1 MANSL
6 KAGKKKLTRLIG
18 EKNKKERD
26 WQRARATQQKV
37 VYPYVS
43 HKLSNEAIRK
53 VRAAEDAMLKATN
66 KMAKQADIVQRLESD
81 RKIGRMRR
89 AEIQNR
95 LPSYAKP
102 FKKRGM

>member
-6 KAGKKKLTRLIG
+6 KASKKKLTRLIG

-26 WQRARATQQKV
+26 WQRARAMF
-37 VYPYVS
+37 VS
-43 HKLSNEAIRK
+43 HNLSDEAIRK

-66 KMAKQADIVQRLESD
+66 KIAKQADIVQRLESD
-81 RKIGRMRR
+81 RKSGRMRR

>member
-6 KAGKKKLTRLIG
+6 KASKKKLTRLIG

-26 WQRARATQQKV
+26 WQRARAMK
-37 VYPYVS
+37 VYPFVS

-66 KMAKQADIVQRLESD
+66 KIAKQADIVQRLESD